1 MSRRKEKRPSQQ
13 QEPTIAPGLEMDEL
27 EYSASSKEV
36 EKGDFTEVTQLV
48 IDRVPE

>member
-1 MSRRKEKRPSQQ
+1 MSKRSESKKSQQ

-27 EYSASSKEV
+27 EYSASSEEV